1 MNNQNGGTN
10 RHPEARQNARQV
22 QRRPVNSGSAPVN
35 HPSGQRRP
43 PVQNAGRPAPQRPVQ
58 RQQNVQHK
66 PQPAKAAPSKNAR
79 PNALVNAKRTPPK
92 KVQQKPVKA
101 SKGLIGLLVGAAVIL
116 VLVVLAAVVIN
127 FYQKETALLKNEV
140 TIEAGTVRPDIN
152 MYFDG
157 ELTFPDLMKCNLNFD
172 EVNINLP
179 QTVNFNINIYGLNY
193 PCKLYIVDT
202 IPPTGEGVAQ
212 EMFAGQE
219 LPDALS
225 CITNINDVTD
235 VSAYWKDVPDLSY
248 GGNFFLNA
256 FLVDAAGNETPVT
269 VPFKV
274 TKDSTPPE
282 IKGALDLEVYIGDS
296 VTYLSTLIVTDDY
309 DPEPVVTV
317 DNSAV
322 NVEEEGVYEV
332 IYTATDFSGNST
344 SVSVDLTVKEK
355 PEGYIEPEEVY
366 ELAREILDEITEP
379 GMSEEEIALQ
389 IVWWCRYN
397 IKFILKTN
405 SDSWTEAAYNAFI
418 NRTGNCYST
427 VYAVKVLLDVAGIEN
442 MIIERWP
449 YETATHFWNYV
460 KLNGQWYHCDA
471 TWREGYDSYF
481 FMYTTKELQ
490 NFWQGGWNGFQ
501 YRVDDYPESA
511 TESVQSRID
520 YRNHTIKE
528 Q

>member
-1 MNNQNGGTN
+1 MQIY
-10 RHPEARQNARQV
+10 
-22 QRRPVNSGSAPVN
+22 QRF
-35 HPSGQRRP
+35 PSEQ
-43 PVQNAGRPAPQRPVQ
+43 
-58 RQQNVQHK
+58 
-66 PQPAKAAPSKNAR
+66 
-79 PNALVNAKRTPPK
+79 
-92 KVQQKPVKA
+92 
-101 SKGLIGLLVGAAVIL
+101 
-116 VLVVLAAVVIN
+116 
-127 FYQKETALLKNEV
+127 Y
-140 TIEAGTVRPDIN
+140 
-152 MYFDG
+152 
-157 ELTFPDLMKCNLNFD
+157 
-172 EVNINLP
+172 
-179 QTVNFNINIYGLNY
+179 
-193 PCKLYIVDT
+193 
-202 IPPTGEGVAQ
+202 
-212 EMFAGQE
+212 
-219 LPDALS
+219 
-225 CITNINDVTD
+225 
-235 VSAYWKDVPDLSY
+235 
-248 GGNFFLNA
+248 
-256 FLVDAAGNETPVT
+256 
-269 VPFKV
+269 
-274 TKDSTPPE
+274 
-282 IKGALDLEVYIGDS
+282 S

-379 GMSEEEIALQ
+379 GMTEEEVALQ

-418 NRTGNCYST
+418 NRIGNCYST

-490 NFWQGGWNGFQ
+490 NFWQGRWNGFQ

-511 TESVQSRID
+511 T
-520 YRNHTIKE
+520 
-528 Q
+528 